1 MSAED
6 RTAALGSDGDM
17 HSGILC
23 EFSEPEV
30 AGEDEEPA
38 ATR

>member
-1 MSAED
+1 
-6 RTAALGSDGDM
+6 M